1 MALGSH
7 MLFCVSADKS
17 LNFRVKHFTPIPN
30 EANDSEKTVM
40 NSSMEQQRFA
50 ALCQPYYTGSKAA
63 ECKTF
68 HFERN
73 EGLTCCRA
81 LHSLLSTHSSHL
93 MVHRVVMKLWFVIFL
108 QCCKTC
114 RRILTAPR
122 SVALGLDFVAEKK
135 ELRIPKGTK
144 NWLDFLKK

>member
-1 MALGSH
+1 

-68 HFERN
+68 HFERRSW
-73 EGLTCCRA
+73 EMKDWLAAEHFILCSP
-81 LHSLLSTHSSHL
+81 HTHSSHL